1 MSNIL
6 EAFLKGLDL
15 DPDEQYVDYM
25 TREQFSEYLHKLGY
39 SYPTHDRPGSRYLNV
54 FGAAARVNT
63 KKPYALVI
71 YKPRP
76 LMREEYYKSP
86 EEALEHVPDGDIL
99 WQVLNLWTMD
109 VIFDPF
115 NTGKGEENRGGV
127 EVKN

>member
-1 MSNIL
+1 MSIL
-6 EAFLKGLDL
+6 EAFLKGLEL
-15 DPDEQYVDYM
+15 DPDETYVDYM
-25 TREQFSEYLHKLGY
+25 TKEQFSEYLHKLGY
-39 SYPTHDRPGSRYLNV
+39 SYPTHARPGSRYINV
-54 FGAAARVNT
+54 FGSAARVNT

-109 VIFDPF
+109 VIYDPF
-115 NTGKGEENRGGV
+115 NTGKGEEKDGGV
-127 EVKN
+127 QVN